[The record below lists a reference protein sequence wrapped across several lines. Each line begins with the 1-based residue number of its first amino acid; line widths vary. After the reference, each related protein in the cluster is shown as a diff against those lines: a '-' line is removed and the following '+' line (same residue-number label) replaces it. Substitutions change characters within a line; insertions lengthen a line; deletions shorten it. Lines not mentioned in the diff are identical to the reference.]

1 MRNKFGVFQ
10 MKSLFWKERKILKE
24 LESPKLIHL
33 SDNSSDRFFASSVT
47 VRWVIVA
54 QDLGKHFYRV
64 PFNLNLNLKV
74 PSTSFIH
81 ILFRYSD
88 RTMSNVTILK
98 IWKNVFHSSH
108 SPHCLP
114 VPMIETQDSG
124 HRSLSLWVHNWD
136 GGPLM
141 WTEDSAGAPGQRAW
155 MWPWW
160 PGLYVKT
167 HLCNVSVCHR
177 EVLTEA

>member
-1 MRNKFGVFQ
+1 

-24 LESPKLIHL
+24 VEFPKLIHL
-33 SDNSSDRFFASSVT
+33 SGNSSDRLFASSGD

-64 PFNLNLNLKV
+64 PFNLKLNLKV
-74 PSTSFIH
+74 SSTSFIH

-88 RTMSNVTILK
+88 GTMSNVTIFWYK
-98 IWKNVFHSSH
+98 IWKNVFHSSY
-108 SPHCLP
+108 SPLCLT
-114 VPMIETQDSG
+114 VPMIERQDSG
-124 HRSLSLWVHNWD
+124 HRSLSLWVNNWD

-155 MWPWW
+155 MRPWW
-160 PGLYVKT
+160 TG
-167 HLCNVSVCHR
+167 CENASV
-177 EVLTEA
+177 